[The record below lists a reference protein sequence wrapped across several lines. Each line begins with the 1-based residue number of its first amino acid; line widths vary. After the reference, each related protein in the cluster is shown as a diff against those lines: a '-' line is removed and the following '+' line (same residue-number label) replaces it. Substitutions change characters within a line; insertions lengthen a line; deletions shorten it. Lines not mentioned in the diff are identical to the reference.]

1 MSSLA
6 LSLLVC
12 ISLTQLTLTHLGA
25 FTNLHSLSLSLFVI
39 FIYFVS
45 FHSSSLPLSLFGW
58 VCVFLMATISLS
70 LSLSLAP
77 YLLNG
82 VWSVELPLIFPTPT
96 SPFRET
102 TLPAATRRRRSDRCD
117 VISVVFFFF
126 FCCCFVLPWPV
137 AVKKDFGPNQMSQM
151 TKTERQ
157 NKDRKRKNI
166 TRKTNI
172 KKKNAEEI

>member
-1 MSSLA
+1 MPSL
-6 LSLLVC
+6 
-12 ISLTQLTLTHLGA
+12 IYI
-25 FTNLHSLSLSLFVI
+25 LSLSLCYIYLLCFVP
-39 FIYFVS
+39 FFLSPSLSLWVS
-45 FHSSSLPLSLFGW
+45 LCIPYGYNLPL
-58 VCVFLMATISLS
+58 SLS

-77 YLLNG
+77 FLLNG